1 MSLDIG
7 NRDKTELF
15 TVVGAP
21 YVAERHND
29 SRSHLQVEN
38 EKPPPEPGAGIAGLW
53 AVFYAIIAIGWVFGS
68 GTVTKAIEYAVAM
81 LK

>member
-1 MSLDIG
+1 MSFNIDK
-7 NRDKTELF
+7 RDKTGLF

-21 YVAERHND
+21 YVAEQHTD
-29 SRSHLQVEN
+29 SRSHLQAEK
-38 EKPPPEPGAGIAGLW
+38 EKPPPEPGAGIASLW
-53 AVFYAIIAIGWVFGS
+53 ALFYVIIATGWVFGS

>member
-1 MSLDIG
+1 MSFNIDK
-7 NRDKTELF
+7 RDKTELF

-21 YVAERHND
+21 YVAEQHND

-38 EKPPPEPGAGIAGLW
+38 EKPPPEASAGIAGLW
-53 AVFYAIIAIGWVFGS
+53 AVFYAVLAIGWVFGS

>member
-1 MSLDIG
+1 MTFPIDR
-7 NRDKTELF
+7 RDNTELF

-21 YVAERHND
+21 YVAERHTD
-29 SRSHLQVEN
+29 GRSHLQAEK

-53 AVFYAIIAIGWVFGS
+53 AVFYAVLAVGWVFGS